1 MAKDVFTAEEL
12 GLAPAAKTTFT
23 AEELGLAAPKEKTVF
38 TAEELF
44 GVPSP
49 KIQTA
54 QTVEEPYFDPMTGAQ
69 ITGIAPST
77 KLGPKDSVLTG
88 TRLTP
93 EQMAETP
100 QIPGVKAEERKLY
113 DIASPAEREALA
125 KKDPTFATI
134 NDYYAK
140 QDEVAQQKIADF
152 QLAGVQPKV
161 DPYAFDTRLEK
172 RAESLRM
179 QGLAADVAD
188 AEAARAIREGN
199 ISKVSPFSEIRA
211 APKAYDIE
219 QEYRLR
225 PEMTGIEETGQV
237 LKRAGTKGV
246 AGLAQGA
253 GGVNRFIGDMLGLDT
268 SNTTTLLNDINDY
281 TQAIG
286 QPASKP
292 VAIIEG
298 AVSSITQQ
306 LPALI
311 GGVATGSEPLVLGS
325 MFYNAFGQNYDEGK
339 RKGLDNTD
347 SAMRATANS
356 LLEVV
361 GEKFGLGNQLK
372 ALKGAVNGLPISD
385 VSTYLAKALV
395 KEIPGEQLT
404 YAGQFAVD
412 KGYGMNPEAGIKE
425 FFQGAMDTMATT
437 VVQGGIMMGAG
448 AGTAK
453 LAQQVSR
460 PTPPEEVSYKD
471 AMSTI
476 LKDKGFTFESKAQE
490 KKVVDQV
497 LEDAATTATDQP
509 SRLKAFA
516 QRIADFSNA
525 EEDKLT
531 GFIDNLKDKFK
542 ALTAPKEAT
551 TERDAL
557 DKQFADTVT
566 KYQQQGF
573 TADDANKLA
582 NEDFKELGYGDQL
595 IARAGKPGI
604 SVSGEPSGTIP
615 GTTRTGRTDLA
626 GPSTTAGVAGS
637 GETTELNTLAAELK
651 AKYNL
656 TDEQALKN
664 AEESLRQKQMAAGM
678 GAPTPPAITVPQNLI
693 DLYAKSVAAD
703 QANSVSSTP
712 ANKRNATM
720 ASRRLIEAKAAQL
733 GLTKEDYLKETET
746 GETRALDAAI
756 IEAYEKQ
763 QTTPAEVTSTEITP
777 AKPKGR
783 PKAVKTAEEIAAA
796 QETRRQQA
804 AMGRDAINAINRANN
819 VLSKPFNAE
828 ADFATEKEAQEAL
841 DEFNNKR
848 RVVLEAVYAISV
860 DPNQKNKTAGLR
872 AKEMLS
878 KVTPQE
884 AENAKLRHETRQKT
898 KATAAPTL
906 SKEDIGSFG
915 RAITA
920 QDLKDQKQ
928 LEATRRRLELQKPI
942 SIFTETFKKWFGK
955 SKVVNKDGTP
965 KKMYHGTARDIGEF
979 QPKQAN
985 AIFLTEDPSFAEGF
999 TYQSED
1005 WMAMELEN
1013 SLSKAKKTALLEEA
1027 GIISEEKG
1035 TDVLEEYRNLL
1046 KNQLESRKNIIP
1058 VYVKAEMPFDYENPD
1073 HIDFVI
1079 AALTPE
1085 EKQAALSNVSYDP
1098 NRLVTALQQGAWVHI
1113 ESAPIQ
1119 AAMRRVGFDGFYV
1132 REGGNKN
1139 LAVYNSN
1146 QIKSV
1151 FNENPTE
1158 NANISRAEALI
1169 DEATNRNNNP
1179 KYNTFA
1185 NATQAIN
1192 WVAKNGN
1199 VFEKFLAKRIAPFL
1213 QGVKLVIVDDISQ
1226 VPKRFQADFEGAA
1239 GLYYESK
1246 TNRTIYLDRASG
1258 INNTIFLHEALH
1270 GATMARINRFIK
1282 DFADNVAI
1290 PKHLEDAML
1299 EMHRTMFAARDRL
1312 DALKELGIAD
1322 DRVLALEKA
1331 GAFDDIKEFVA
1342 YGMSHPD
1349 MQEFLMQTKGVYA
1362 GEATESSLFNKFVQ
1376 GIRKFFEM
1384 GAEHKSAMQDLIIVT
1399 NKLLNAPNE
1408 AIIEEDTAAAK
1419 KTNKKAQAI
1428 DKNLEKLQIS
1438 NDANTAIEDIGK
1450 LVQEH
1455 GAEGYIDLLQARFDD
1470 MGSGFIKKILYNL
1483 QTIDIIRWVGD
1494 KIPAL
1499 QKIDDLQNE
1508 MAAMRARLLASSAKK
1523 ADKLAAFIRKNGSVV
1538 LSDTMHLA
1546 RLERISPTQYAD
1558 VTTALANDPVIKH
1571 YENLIL
1577 DPNKTVEQKASY
1589 KGKITSRSKAITKMY
1604 AQWDKLGKQKG
1615 GHDMY
1620 IMVRE
1625 FYKDNYTA
1633 TRTLLDEQIN
1643 AMNIDADAKTKLL
1656 KSVRLMQEQTLSG
1669 EDKELDGMKQN
1680 AIPEDYFPLK
1690 RDGKYWLRVAK
1701 GPTGREF
1708 YLFPSGAAR
1717 NLFLTRRAKA
1727 LGLDKNDGSVF
1738 SKGDDINALRKD
1750 FQDSSLMLQ
1759 EIFANIETIT
1769 ANPKYDTSKY
1779 ATPEEANI
1787 ALKEELKDQIYQT
1800 YLMTMPERSFR
1811 KQFLH
1816 AEKITGFSAD
1826 VLQNFK
1832 TSASSYANQLSKL
1845 KYGIQISN
1853 ELQNARDS
1861 LTPEYRVPEKPLP
1874 TNERAKLELFI
1885 NEIAIRAKE
1894 ELNPPEEGQI
1904 VANVNRFAFLML
1916 LTSGASAATQ
1926 MTSVPL
1932 MVMPSLN
1939 AEYGYGASAKAFAR
1953 YVNLFKAVNLPK
1965 LDEDNNVT
1973 WEAPSISS
1981 FGSVKGNKIRSA
1993 AFDSAVEKYNLFQL
2007 TNTAVITNR
2016 ARTPTDVAKN
2026 PFNYSRQIF
2035 SAMTAMFSGA
2045 ERMSRE
2051 MTFMMIFDL
2060 EYAKTKNF
2068 DASVQK
2074 AVDTTHELLGRY
2086 DNFNRPRILRN
2097 ALGRTVGQFK
2107 QYSVFMS
2114 SFFIRNGYNIIRW
2127 TQPIDKR
2134 IETMHRLSGVLVMG
2148 SLFGGLVS
2156 MPAYSLICSTIDVV
2170 LDSLGDEEEKRKR
2183 RANNPLTADDSNLRF
2198 RYEFLPKYFG
2208 QITVPGL
2215 DGRQHRLNE
2224 LLEKGPISAL
2234 TDINIGSRTS
2244 YDGLW
2249 FREAKPGKNYVE
2261 TIQNYIIANM
2271 GPGVSTGFNMVGGI
2285 EDLNNG
2291 YISRGLEK
2299 LVPGLFKGPLVAER
2313 MRKEGAETKGGA
2325 DILKKS
2331 EVNELNYIASVLGF
2345 TPTRLARIQEKN
2357 FQYQKQI
2364 TEATNERTALLRH
2377 LDETIMDPENKQKGA
2392 DIKNIFKKI
2401 DKFNKRYPAEEFV
2414 IEPDDI
2420 ERSIEAY
2427 AKKRGQTIRGQYI
2440 TEKLAPYLMKPTKAV
2455 TPLP

>member
-1 MAKDVFTAEEL
+1 MKFVPLDEVNQEVPQGLSFVPLEEASKPSLSFVPLAE
-12 GLAPAAKTTFT
+12 
-23 AEELGLAAPKEKTVF
+23 
-38 TAEELF
+38 
-44 GVPSP
+44 
-49 KIQTA
+49 TA
-54 QTVEEPYFDPMTGAQ
+54 QTIEEPYFDPMTGAQ

-199 ISKVSPFSEIRA
+199 VSKVSPFSEIRA

-237 LKRAGTKGV
+237 LKRAGAKGV

-292 VAIIEG
+292 VSIVEG

-339 RKGLDNTD
+339 RRGLDTTD
-347 SAMRATANS
+347 SAMRSTANS
-356 LLEVV
+356 LLEVI
-361 GEKFGLGNQLK
+361 GEKLGLGNQLK
-372 ALKGAVNGLPISD
+372 GLKAAVNGLPISD
-385 VSTYLAKALV
+385 VSTYLAKALA

-551 TERDAL
+551 TEGDAL

-573 TADDANKLA
+573 TAADAEKLA

-615 GTTRTGRTDLA
+615 GTTGTGRTDLA
-626 GPSTTAGVAGS
+626 GTGTTTGVAGS

-651 AKYNL
+651 AKFNL
-656 TDEQALKN
+656 TDEQALK
-664 AEESLRQKQMAAGM
+664 AATESLRQKQMAAGM
-678 GAPTPPAITVPQNLI
+678 GAPTAVEPTAEE
-693 DLYAKSVAAD
+693 DLK
-703 QANSVSSTP
+703 TL
-712 ANKRNATM
+712 NKLK
-720 ASRRLIEAKAAQL
+720 RRLADADRAERRSEDTSPNSPTKLKVQKIRAEMDAFFEESEPRRAKRIAE
-733 GLTKEDYLKETET
+733 LT
-746 GETRALDAAI
+746 G
-756 IEAYEKQ
+756 Q

-796 QETRRQQA
+796 QETRKQQA

-860 DPNQKNKTAGLR
+860 DPNQKNKTAGIR

-915 RAITA
+915 RVTNIEDV
-920 QDLKDQKQ
+920 QPL
-928 LEATRRRLELQKPI
+928 
-942 SIFTETFKKWFGK
+942 
-955 SKVVNKDGTP
+955 
-965 KKMYHGTARDIGEF
+965 IGE
-979 QPKQAN
+979 
-985 AIFLTEDPSFAEGF
+985 S
-999 TYQSED
+999 
-1005 WMAMELEN
+1005 
-1013 SLSKAKKTALLEEA
+1013 
-1027 GIISEEKG
+1027 
-1035 TDVLEEYRNLL
+1035 
-1046 KNQLESRKNIIP
+1046 
-1058 VYVKAEMPFDYENPD
+1058 
-1073 HIDFVI
+1073 
-1079 AALTPE
+1079 
-1085 EKQAALSNVSYDP
+1085 
-1098 NRLVTALQQGAWVHI
+1098 
-1113 ESAPIQ
+1113 
-1119 AAMRRVGFDGFYV
+1119 
-1132 REGGNKN
+1132 
-1139 LAVYNSN
+1139 
-1146 QIKSV
+1146 
-1151 FNENPTE
+1151 
-1158 NANISRAEALI
+1158 
-1169 DEATNRNNNP
+1169 TNRNNNV
-1179 KYNTFA
+1179 KYDTFT

-1246 TNRTIYLDRASG
+1246 SGRTIYLDRASG
-1258 INNTIFLHEALH
+1258 MNNTIFLHEALH

-1331 GAFDDIKEFVA
+1331 GAFDDVKEFVA

-1399 NKLLNAPNE
+1399 NKLLNAPDE
-1408 AIIEEDTAAAK
+1408 AITQEDTAAAK

-1428 DKNLEKLQIS
+1428 DKNLEKLRLS
-1438 NDANTAIEDIGK
+1438 NNANDAVEDIGK
-1450 LVQEH
+1450 LIQEH

-1470 MGSGFIKKILYNL
+1470 MGSGFISKLLYAM

-1494 KIPAL
+1494 RIPAL
-1499 QKIDDLQNE
+1499 KKIDALQNE
-1508 MAAMRARLLASSAKK
+1508 MASMRARLLASSAKK

-1615 GHDMY
+1615 GHEMY

-1643 AMNIDADAKTKLL
+1643 AMNIDAEAKAKLL

-1669 EDKELDGMKQN
+1669 EDKELDGMKQS

-1717 NLFLTRRAKA
+1717 NLYLARRAKE
-1727 LGLDKNDGSVF
+1727 LGLNKNDGSVF
-1738 SKGDDINALRKD
+1738 SKGDDINSLRKD

-1759 EIFANIETIT
+1759 EIFANIEKVTT
-1769 ANPKYDTSKY
+1769 NPKYDTSKY
-1779 ATPEEANI
+1779 ASAEEANA

-1832 TSASSYANQLSKL
+1832 TSATSYANQLSKL
-1845 KYGIQISN
+1845 KYGVQLSN

-1874 TNERAKLELFI
+1874 TDERAKLELFI
-1885 NEIAIRAKE
+1885 NEMAIRTNE
-1894 ELNPPEEGQI
+1894 EINPPEEGQVVTRI
-1904 VANVNRFAFLML
+1904 NQFAFLML

-1926 MTSVPL
+1926 MASVPI
-1932 MVMPSLN
+1932 MVMPTLN
-1939 AEYGYGASAKAFAR
+1939 AEYGYGASAKAFAK
-1953 YVNLFKAVNLPK
+1953 YSQLWKSMG
-1965 LDEDNNVT
+1965 VT
-1973 WEAPSISS
+1973 KKEANGDLTFTAPSMGSS
-1981 FGSVKGNKIRSA
+1981 KMVRANPVLQRAFEA
-1993 AFDSAVEKYNLFQL
+1993 ATEKYNLFQL
-2007 TNTAVITNR
+2007 TNTSVITNR
-2016 ARTPTDVAKN
+2016 ARTPDSSYESKVGTGLRIS
-2026 PFNYSRQIF
+2026 FN
-2035 SAMTAMFSGA
+2035 AMTAMFSGS

-2051 MTFMMIFDL
+2051 ITYMMTFEL
-2060 EYAKTKNF
+2060 EYAKTKDF

-2074 AVDTTHELLGRY
+2074 AIDTTHEVLGRY
-2086 DNFNRPRILRN
+2086 DNFTRPRILRN
-2097 ALGRTVGQFK
+2097 AFGRTVGQFK
-2107 QYSVFMS
+2107 QYAVFMS
-2114 SFFIRNGYNIIRW
+2114 SWFIRNGYTVFSEGLLEAEGR
-2127 TQPIDKR
+2127 QA
-2134 IETMHRLSGVLVMG
+2134 MHRLSGVLVMG
-2148 SLFGGLVS
+2148 GLFHGLVG
-2156 MPAYSLICSTIDVV
+2156 MPLYSTICSTIDAV
-2170 LDSLGDEEEKRKR
+2170 LDNLGDEEEKRKR
-2183 RANNPLTADDSNLRF
+2183 RASNPLTADDSNLRF

-2208 QITVPGL
+2208 QIEIPGL

-2234 TDINIGSRTS
+2234 TDMNIGSRTS
-2244 YDGLW
+2244 FDGLW
-2249 FREAKPGKNYVE
+2249 FREAKPGKNYLE
-2261 TIQNYIIANM
+2261 TVQNYILANM
-2271 GPGVSTGFNMVGGI
+2271 GPGVSTGINMVGGI
-2285 EDLNNG
+2285 DDMLAG
-2291 YISRGLEK
+2291 HIDRGLEK
-2299 LVPGLFKGPLVAER
+2299 MVPAFFKGSFVAER

-2345 TPTRLARIQEKN
+2345 TPTRLARLQEKN

-2364 TEATNERTALLRH
+2364 TEATNERTALLRR
-2377 LDETIMDPENKQKGA
+2377 LDETIMDPENKQKSA
-2392 DIKNIFKKI
+2392 DIKDIFKKI
-2401 DKFNKRYPAEEFV
+2401 DKFNKRYPAEAFV

-2427 AKKRGQTIRGQYI
+2427 AKKRGLTIRGQYI
-2440 TEKLAPYLMKPTKAV
+2440 DEKLAPYLMKPTKAV
-2455 TPLP
+2455 TPLQ